1 LTFVDEVHAVGLYGD
16 HGAGVGEL
24 RGLMDQMDIISGTL
38 GYYIIMPVEKTS
50 TIYNLLFYIL
60 ILGKAYGNVGGYV
73 AASSNLIDMIR
84 SYAAGF
90 IFTTSLPPMVLAG
103 ARAAVGVLASAEGRL
118 LRKKHQENVE
128 YLRQKLY
135 AAGLP
140 VESTPSHI
148 IPIKVCLSFDKNERL
163 I

>member
-1 LTFVDEVHAVGLYGD
+1 MTFVDEVHAVGLYGD

-24 RGLMDQMDIISGTL
+24 RGLMNQMDIISGTL
-38 GYYIIMPVEKTS
+38 GYYINMPVEKIN
-50 TIYNLLFYIL
+50 TIFNLLFYVY

-103 ARAAVGVLASAEGRL
+103 ARAAVGVLASTEGRS

-148 IPIKVCLSFDKNERL
+148 IPIKVCLT
-163 I
+163 